1 MTYPTQREKVNNL
14 NPDPNP
20 TATLILTIREN
31 ESY

>member
-1 MTYPTQREKVNNL
+1 MTYPTQGEKVNNL

-20 TATLILTIREN
+20 NAILMSTIREN